1 MNDFNLTQLDLNAMK
16 QVDIQLVDP
25 NTLVDINDI
34 HIDANLPKEERQ
46 KEFVRQIKNPYCFK
60 VGEIVVKISYA
71 DNGETFEQAMENYL
85 QAL

>member
-34 HIDANLPKEERQ
+34 HIDANLPLSLIHIFWINGCFSNY
-46 KEFVRQIKNPYCFK
+46 FVIAQMFC
-60 VGEIVVKISYA
+60 
-71 DNGETFEQAMENYL
+71 DNRNFP
-85 QAL
+85 